1 MKVKRMNDLWSS
13 SKSNMIS
20 TTSYTSIQVS
30 YSIVLYSIY
39 KVLIEEIKEKKT
51 DGRALVISA
60 YPAMGKSYTT
70 NYLTNNNF
78 SVVVLDSD
86 SRYFSWKYDN
96 KGNRLSERNDN
107 WPNNYID
114 YIKSHI
120 KDSDIIFI
128 SSHEEVRKALF
139 EEDIDYYTFIPLL
152 VDQEMLMDRM
162 KARGSSEEFIYTRR
176 KNFVN
181 DVGLSLK
188 LYNFDDNIIS
198 CKSYIEYKYDDR
210 TFYMNDMILSGLS
223 QIIDLN
229 DKSVREKIKKSV
241 EACVSTISNTY
252 SRLPESPYNYDDF
265 VTSDN
270 RNRYK

>member
-1 MKVKRMNDLWSS
+1 MNDLWSS
-13 SKSNMIS
+13 SKSNMVS
-20 TTSYTSIQVS
+20 TTSHASIQVS
-30 YSIVLYSIY
+30 YSTVLYSIY

-78 SVVVLDSD
+78 SVVDSD
-86 SRYFSWKYDN
+86 SSYFSWKYDS

-128 SSHEEVRKALF
+128 SSHEEVRRALF
-139 EEDIDYYTFIPLL
+139 EEDIKYYTFIPLL
-152 VDQEMLMDRM
+152 ADQEMLMDRM
-162 KARGSSEEFIYTRR
+162 KVRGSSEEFIYTRR

-181 DVGLSLK
+181 DVELSLK

-198 CKSYIEYKYDDR
+198 CKSYIEYKYDDQ
-210 TFYMNDMILSGLS
+210 TEFYMNDNMILSGLS

-241 EACVSTISNTY
+241 EACVPTIVNTY
-252 SRLPESPYNYDDF
+252 SRLPEPPYNYNDF